1 MSMRVDTFRY
11 KNIMIQHENIILARS
26 TFASKEVGESAY
38 QCATNLNQDKIAYY

>member
-1 MSMRVDTFRY
+1 MFMRVDTFRY

-38 QCATNLNQDKIAYY
+38 QYATNLNQDKIACY

>member
-11 KNIMIQHENIILARS
+11 KNIIIQHDLAQS

-38 QCATNLNQDKIAYY
+38 QWATNLNQDKIAYY